1 MWLSLNKKKGGLL
14 QELEQRIDASNHIKF
29 EYEKQIKNYEN
40 WNSQLNYEYE
50 ISYQVFFEDTRLTP
64 QKFQELDNYRQSII
78 DRIAIN
84 NNNLIVL
91 KDKLKKQECIHLL
104 LTKCY
109 YIIDNCCIL

>member
-1 MWLSLNKKKGGLL
+1 MKRGGLL
-14 QELEQRIDASNHIKF
+14 RELEERIEASNHLKF
-29 EYEKQIKNYEN
+29 EYEKQIYNFEN

-50 ISYQVFFEDTRLTP
+50 ISYNVFYEDQYLTP
-64 QKFQELDNYRQSII
+64 QKFQELDQYRQAII

-84 NNNLIVL
+84 NQNLNIL

-109 YIIDNCCIL
+109 YMIDNCSIL